1 MTLRN
6 YIKGFVISIA
16 LTLCA
21 FALVMN
27 AGGGISSQTML
38 LLLVSLAVAQLFV
51 QLYYFLHLGAEKKP
65 RWHLITFLFAAFI
78 VLVIVGGTIWI
89 MYHLDQN
96 HASLSEIY
104 PSGEVSPQAQDD

>member
-1 MTLRN
+1 MTLHN

-21 FALVMN
+21 FALVTN
-27 AGGGISSQTML
+27 VGGVSAETLL
-38 LLLVSLAVAQLFV
+38 LLLVALAVAQLFV
-51 QLYYFLHLGAEKKP
+51 QLYYFLHLGAEEKP
-65 RWHLITFLFAAFI
+65 RWHLITFAFAAFI

-96 HASLSEIY
+96 HGSLREIY
-104 PSGEVSPQAQDD
+104 PSGVVSPQAQDD